1 MSGIRGYFDEKK
13 RIRQNWAEIL
23 ENNRDVIEQ
32 YDPECRY
39 YGECLKEKKVEKKVL
54 YESGKGRRQFAVL
67 TALFEEFAARPD
79 FKEYHHVW
87 VVSKWGEYRQLK
99 KEYAQYENVEYICI
113 KNEIPQKY
121 YEILATARYL
131 FQGGNFPYHFVKRED
146 QVYLSIRE
154 FDSAKIESMERDMDA
169 YRAAGHMHNL
179 LLSDFVLTNS
189 EEACELLKN
198 VFRLK
203 GIYEGKVLVADAGK
217 QAGAI
222 LETVIDQKETI
233 KPEKGFETEKKK
245 LLFYGAGLAMNG
257 VTEALLALLKKID
270 YDRYDVTVFCR
281 VRDGFYGQRNLM
293 RIDKRARVIACR
305 GIDPMTKE
313 EQLWTIYL
321 KKYGLSG
328 KEEEKIYKKCR
339 GLLKRLAQR
348 VLGNTSYHYIIDF
361 SGYAVSTPLLLLEVP
376 AEKRLIWEHQDLKED
391 FKTINCGKLKHMHV
405 TLKGLISMYS
415 RFDKIVAVNQPLMEL
430 NRQKLG
436 NEEINDRFCYVTNII
451 DKERL
456 DEKISM
462 AETDSVLTAA
472 DGRKYLVCDSVQ
484 TSVDGTMKMFPLE
497 RGEGEFYF
505 VTMGRLSEEK
515 NHRNLILAFQ
525 EFLKEYPGSRLF
537 IIGKGVLMEELQ
549 TLTARERLEK
559 NIIFTGNLTNPFL
572 LMKHCDCFVF
582 PSYFEG
588 QGLVVLE
595 ARVLHMPIVMSDY
608 GVAPSVCVENGQY
621 LTGMEKEDILKG
633 LLAFAKGEVPK
644 DYHFDLEEYNQ
655 KAIEE
660 FYLVLED

>member
-1 MSGIRGYFDEKK
+1 MPGIRGYFDEKK

-23 ENNRDVIEQ
+23 ENNRDVIDQ

-67 TALFEEFAARPD
+67 TALFEEFTARPD
-79 FKEYHHVW
+79 FKDYHHVW

-113 KNEIPQKY
+113 KNEIPRKY

-154 FDSAKIESMERDMDA
+154 FDSAKIESMGRDMDA

-222 LETVIDQKETI
+222 LETVIDQKEAI

-339 GLLKRLAQR
+339 CLLKRLAQR
-348 VLGNTSYHYIIDF
+348 VLGNTSFHYIIDF

-430 NRQKLG
+430 NRKKLG

-472 DGRKYLVCDSVQ
+472 DGRKYLVCDSAQ

-549 TLTARERLEK
+549 TLTARKMLEK